1 MSADE
6 WLRQAMDD
14 AEAAGHIEL
23 LDLLEDPDLTD
34 DERRERITE
43 LLPKPMPNGVDHA
56 LWHHFVGALH
66 SIPILTDVER
76 RKHLNTLERIFAISP
91 PPDNKQE
98 PIDSPDVWDAIDV
111 LDEHIPPREWMLG
124 TVFCKGFTSS
134 LVGAGAIGKTAVRI
148 VQAIAVSSDRRL
160 TGEHV
165 HKRAK
170 VLFVCFEDGEL
181 ELKRRIKAAL
191 LHHNVTAD
199 AKGWLLCCS
208 ITKGKLFTV
217 DQHSGLPV
225 ITYGFQWLEQYIIE
239 NHIELVILDPFIK
252 IHATNENDNSGIEQ
266 ICAHL
271 AQLAVE
277 RNIAVDISHHV
288 RKGAGE
294 PGDADMGRGASAAK
308 DAGRLGYTL
317 TPMTKEMA
325 KECGVADEKLRRSLV
340 RMDSAKVNIGPPTVD
355 TVWFRLVGVP
365 LGNATQQY
373 PYGDNVHTVE
383 RWYAPENTVS
393 IHVANQIIDAID
405 KGLGDDR
412 RYSSAPQAKDRAAWP
427 VVQEFLPAWTEQQC
441 KKLIKDWLEKDV
453 LRSGDYLD
461 PTTKSTR
468 QALFRGNVRPG

>member
-6 WLRQAMDD
+6 WLREAMDD

-76 RKHLNTLERIFAISP
+76 RKHLDTLERIFAISP

-134 LVGAGAIGKTAVRI
+134 QVGAGAVGKTAVRI
-148 VQAIAVSSDRRL
+148 VQAIAVSSDRNL

-165 HKRAK
+165 YKHAK
-170 VLFVCFEDGEL
+170 VLFVCFEDGEI

-199 AKGWLLCCS
+199 AKGWLFCCS
-208 ITKGKLFTV
+208 ITQGGKLFTI
-217 DQHSGLPV
+217 DQRGLPI
-225 ITYGFQWLEQYIIE
+225 ITQGFNWLQKYIID
-239 NHIELVILDPFIK
+239 NHIELVIVDPFIK

-294 PGDADMGRGASAAK
+294 PGDADMARGASAAK